1 MPKETTEEEVYKLL
15 DSTKSSSIYI
25 NGKSYWL
32 GPKNKKK
39 IKDYLNQEHTGG
51 VLPLLGLIP
60 AIIAGLT
67 TVGKVAAVATPII
80 AGTAA
85 AASAIANTVKKSK
98 EAAAAELSRQK
109 QEIEL
114 NKAKEVKAET
124 KVETIEK
131 N

>member
-85 AASAIANTVKKSK
+85 AASAIVNTVKKSK
-98 EAAAAELSRQK
+98 EAHL
-109 QEIEL
+109 L
-114 NKAKEVKAET
+114 N
-124 KVETIEK
+124 
-131 N
+131 